1 MFYVQRKRDV
11 KTRVMVRK
19 SESKTMF
26 YVFKVRQRKHV
37 QKEKERKPA
46 VFSETGKTKAC
57 CVFRKRKTDKQR
69 EREVLRKRQ
78 TDRQTDRQ
86 REHVV
91 FFIQKERM
99 KRGKSGVRV
108 KPHHEA
114 HELRGIIC
122 FNL

>member
-1 MFYVQRKRDV
+1 MFYVQRKREYV
-11 KTRVMVRK
+11 KTRVMVRN

-26 YVFKVRQRKHV
+26 YVFKVRQRKHMF
-37 QKEKERKPA
+37 RKRKSKNLP
-46 VFSETGKTKAC
+46 ETGKTKTC
-57 CVFRKRKTDKQR
+57 CVF
-69 EREVLRKRQ
+69 RKRQ

-86 REHVV
+86 TEREREHVV

-99 KRGKSGVRV
+99 ERGTSGVRV